1 MTSLA
6 TRTTKRKLDRRRLE
20 PLRSVRRNQVKNQGR
35 FSTPKKIM
43 VRLLVLIF
51 ALLGLSSF
59 FVNSIHEIGAHLGI
73 PQLQAQVGVA
83 PGQPTTVLHAED
95 RVTGEVAAPQF
106 PLPTN
111 RPVSKMAA
119 PSSVGVSLN
128 KPGK

>member
-1 MTSLA
+1 
-6 TRTTKRKLDRRRLE
+6 
-20 PLRSVRRNQVKNQGR
+20 
-35 FSTPKKIM
+35 M
-43 VRLLVLIF
+43 VHLLVLIF

-59 FVNSIHEIGAHLGI
+59 FVNSIHAIGAHLGI

-83 PGQPTTVLHAED
+83 PGQLTTALHAEG

-128 KPGK
+128 NWNKPGK